1 MPKDHRIQSLDA
13 LRGLAAVS
21 VVFLHILSVYG
32 TKDAWAVS
40 STHGDFLAFLL
51 ARTPAGIFYAGG
63 EAVVLFF
70 VLSGFVLSLP
80 FLSDHPQGY
89 RTFIIRRFCRIYLP
103 YAAALFIAV
112 GVRSAVGVAPLHGVA
127 PWFTAFWSAP
137 PTLGTVAGYLAM
149 TGFPHHTNIDFVV
162 WSLIHEMRISLIFPL
177 LFAATSR
184 SRLWLRLPVFFAFS
198 FLCGWWAVRIGQG
211 SIAQLSMQ
219 TMLQTGSY
227 VWFFVV
233 GIELARHRRTI
244 ATWVASRRH
253 ISVGVLFFLA
263 ASLYCIRYLFP
274 ALGPTPESDF
284 IIGIGAAG
292 FIVLAL
298 GRARFDRWLTW
309 APFLCLGEISYSLYL
324 FHPIVLLAL
333 VYALHDMLSPA
344 LILIAVAP
352 ASVLTAWIARRRIEE
367 TSMQLGQ
374 SLTESVGRLRA
385 ARASSR

>member
-1 MPKDHRIQSLDA
+1 M
-13 LRGLAAVS
+13 LAGRRS
-21 VVFLHILSVYG
+21 F
-32 TKDAWAVS
+32 
-40 STHGDFLAFLL
+40 F
-51 ARTPAGIFYAGG
+51 
-63 EAVVLFF
+63 FF